1 MDPNIAPLVW
11 RESEYKKVVE
21 KKSLRIGYICHETGP
36 GKFEDGFENIPI
48 SKATKRI
55 LAEAKSKITQAG
67 HTLVPLVMNKSA
79 TEDLYLTYVGIT
91 GFYSM
96 AGIKALYSHY
106 EKPLDLYMKF
116 VRLTSLPNWLIS
128 VLTSLAKLTGQPRMA
143 ARIPALKTNDKDTI
157 DKLYLQ
163 REKFKFDTDM

>member
-128 VLTSLAKLTGQPRMA
+128 VLTSLVNSDIYKIQDKLELEQKF
-143 ARIPALKTNDKDTI
+143 LKTKNHDFDSHYF
-157 DKLYLQ
+157 YLQ
-163 REKFKFDTDM
+163 S